1 MTKASAIA
9 LAVCGAFALSAP
21 IAEARITRIEIDPA
35 RSQSP
40 TFGGYSWPGVGQYEK
55 VVGIAYGEVNPRDR
69 QNRDIV
75 DIEFAPRN
83 ARGNVEYAFN
93 FYILKPIDLKKGAR
107 KMMYEPPNR
116 GGKTWAA
123 LGRITVPALANGD
136 DPGSAITDPTVL
148 ANSFLMP
155 RGYTI
160 GWSGWEDLDSLD
172 NADFNATASL
182 PIARNRDGSSITGPS
197 YEYIVTGG
205 SSSALSYAAADTD
218 KSKATLTH
226 RVHLNDLPEVVPA
239 FGSSACATAT
249 VCWDYNATGTPGTA
263 IRLRSPVG
271 ASVNFI
277 ANDIYEFAYIA
288 KDPKVNG
295 LGFAAVRDWME
306 FLRYKRRDDHNNP
319 NPLARH
325 IKRVYTEISSQPGRL
340 LNDFRH
346 LGFNET
352 EGGKKAFD
360 GHMQWI
366 AAGNGIN
373 MNYRFS
379 QSGRTERN
387 RQNHLFIEG
396 RFPFANVMTHD
407 PITGKT
413 DSRYKSCERTDTCPL
428 GMEIYSANEY
438 WVKAASLLHTTP
450 DGTRDLRDSPYTR
463 NYFMSSMRHGTAAT
477 PGGIP
482 GTPPSR
488 GACQQSD
495 NPLNSAPVQR
505 ALFIA
510 LDEWATKGKRPPAS
524 RVPKLRNGT
533 LVPPLPQSGMGFP
546 NIPSPFL
553 DIPGPFVTYTGL
565 KTTRYHFDYGLNF
578 YETGIATINP
588 PVFPFTTPSYQD
600 NPANGPIYPSFI
612 PKTDRDGNDIAGV
625 RLPDVTVPLATY
637 TGWALRRGVHA
648 NDGCEAAGQF
658 IPFAM
663 NAAQRA
669 ANDPRPSVA
678 ERYPTFGDY
687 HRKIVRAVEEMVE
700 DRLLLCEDVEA
711 QLTRLVAAGLTRGV
725 PPPEGGVLPAVQL
738 PKQCLAG
745 KDKDRDDDDDDDDDD
760 D

>member
-1 MTKASAIA
+1 MSHFLAALRGIRTFSATLLVS
-9 LAVCGAFALSAP
+9 LAAVLLAAP
-21 IAEARITRIEIDPA
+21 PADARITRIEIDTA
-35 RSQSP
+35 RSESP
-40 TFGGYSWPGVGQYEK
+40 TFGGYSWPDVGQYEK
-55 VVGIAYGEVNPRDR
+55 VVGKAYGEVNPRDR
-69 QNRDIV
+69 QNRVIV

-93 FYILKPIDLKKGAR
+93 FYILKPIDLSKGAD

-123 LGRITVPALANGD
+123 LGRVTGGGD
-136 DPGSAITDPTVL
+136 DPGSITDPTVL

-160 GWSGWEDLDSLD
+160 SWSGWEDLGTLD
-172 NADFNATASL
+172 TFNASATF
-182 PIARNRDGSSITGPS
+182 PIAKFPPTPANPTGTITGPS
-197 YEYIVTGG
+197 YEYIVVGAAAA
-205 SSSALSYAAADTD
+205 SVALSYPAATLD
-218 KSKATLTH
+218 KTKATLTH
-226 RVHLNDLPEVVPA
+226 RVHLNDAPEVIPA
-239 FGSSACATAT
+239 SG
-249 VCWDYNATGTPGTA
+249 WNYNATGTA
-263 IRLRSPVG
+263 ISLVG
-271 ASVNFI
+271 GSFV
-277 ANDIYEFAYIA
+277 ANDIYEFAYTA

-306 FLRYKRRDDHNNP
+306 FLRYERRDDYNNP

-325 IKRVYTEISSQPGRL
+325 VKRVYTEISSQPGRL

-352 EGGKKAFD
+352 ESGKKAFD

-407 PITGKT
+407 PITHQT
-413 DSRYKSCERTDTCPL
+413 DSRYRSCERTDTCPL

-438 WVKAASLLHTTP
+438 WVKSASLLHTTP
-450 DGTRDLRDSPYTR
+450 DGTRDLPDSPYTR

-477 PGGIP
+477 PGGP

-488 GACQQSD
+488 GLCQQSD

-510 LDEWATKGKRPPAS
+510 LDEWATE
-524 RVPKLRNGT
+524 GT
-533 LVPPLPQSGMGFP
+533 QSAAQPGAEAARRDAGAAAAAVRDGLPEHSEPLPRTP
-546 NIPSPFL
+546 
-553 DIPGPFVTYTGL
+553 PGPTVTYTGL
-565 KTTRYHFDYGLNF
+565 KTTRYHFDYGRHF

-600 NPANGPIYPSFI
+600 DPRNGPIYPSFI
-612 PKTDRDGNDIAGV
+612 PKTDSDGNDIAGV

-637 TGWALRRGVHA
+637 TGWALRRGA
-648 NDGCEAAGQF
+648 QADDGCEAAGQF
-658 IPFAM
+658 IPFAKTE
-663 NAAQRA
+663 ADRGS
-669 ANDPRPSVA
+669 DPRRSVA
-678 ERYPTFGDY
+678 ARYPTFAAY
-687 HRKIVRAVEEMVE
+687 HGKVRRAIEEMVE
-700 DRLLLCEDVEA
+700 DRLLLCEDAGTEEA
-711 QLTRLVAAGLTRGV
+711 RLMQAGITRGV
-725 PPPEGGVLPAVQL
+725 PAPHGG
-738 PKQCLAG
+738 C
-745 KDKDRDDDDDDDDDD
+745 RRSSR
-760 D
+760 